1 MLECAWEALEDASI
15 DPLSLGGSLTGVFAG
30 VYGHDYGPRIEQGN
44 EATQGYSLTGTS
56 LSVVS
61 GRVAFALGFEGPA
74 VSVDTACSSSLVS
87 IHLAAQA
94 LRQGE
99 CTLALAGGVSV
110 MGSPG
115 IFVDFSRQ
123 GGLSPDGRC
132 RAYGAGANGTG
143 FSEGVGLLVLAPLSV
158 AQAGGHSVLAVIPGS
173 AMNQDGA
180 SNGLTAPSG
189 LSQERVI
196 RQALASAGLEPADL
210 DAVEGHGTG
219 TELGDPIEA
228 QALIEAYGRNRTDG
242 PIWLG
247 SVKSNIGHA
256 QAAAGV
262 AGLIKMIMGLRHE
275 TLPRTLYAE
284 EPSPYVEWG
293 DGEVKLLS
301 EAMSWPAGERRRRAA
316 VSSFGISGTNAHMI
330 LEEAPVPARD
340 GVDDHGPAR
349 EGGVLDAPSLPF
361 LVSGSSERALRAQA
375 ESLVSHLEH
384 RSELELEAA
393 AATLALGR
401 AQLSHRAAVLADD
414 RDQLIARLR
423 ALSAGE
429 PKQGVIE
436 GLARGERRVAFVF
449 PGQGGQWPGM
459 ALELLDRS
467 PVFAESME
475 ACDAALS
482 PHLDFPVVD
491 VLRGV
496 PGAPALEAV
505 DVVQPALFAV
515 MVSLARLWRSF
526 GVEPAAVVGHSQ
538 GEIAAAHVAGGLS
551 LSDAALIVA
560 ARSRALA
567 TIEGK
572 GGMLALALTP
582 EQFEERARGLGE
594 RVTLAA
600 VNGPA
605 SVVASGDPEALEE
618 LERSCEADG
627 VRAGRI
633 RVSYASHS
641 PQVEAAREQLLSAL
655 AGIEPRPSELPL
667 YSTVTG
673 EPADTALMDAEHWFD
688 NLRRTVLFEPA
699 IEGMVKAGIDALIE
713 VGPHPILLSPASQTL
728 DSIENGGTVATI
740 GSLRRDEGGW
750 ERFLT
755 SLAEAHTCGVRID
768 WESLFAGAGRVAL
781 PTYAFQRERYW
792 LPPTPAAQDV
802 HGGEVG
808 ARRDGQ
814 LFEVDWSAL
823 PGTANG
829 QGRRLAVLGDG
840 APASAVGPSV
850 ERYADLPALIEA
862 IEAGSPAP
870 EDVLTAIEPDQE
882 TPLPEAAAATA
893 DRALELIKAWLAT
906 EPLAGARLVVTTR
919 SALATADGE
928 HPELSAAPVPGLV
941 RTANSEHPGRFALI
955 DTDGGELSL
964 DQLATAL
971 ASGEPELALRDG
983 VIVAPRFRPFLA
995 GDPPRSGGS
1004 SLDDGTVLVTGGT
1017 TGVGALV
1024 ARRLAERHGARH
1036 LLLVSRRGAEAPGAA
1051 ELIEELR
1058 ELGCEPEVEACDV
1071 SDRESL
1077 ARLIDSIP
1085 PERPLIAVAHAAAA
1099 LDDGVITALDG
1110 ERLGRVFAP
1119 KLDGAVHLHE
1129 LTRDLELS
1137 EFILFSS
1144 AASRLGNPGQANYAA
1159 ANAFL
1164 DALAYARHAEGLPA
1178 LSLEFGFWEMVT
1190 GLTESLST
1198 ADGKRVGPVDLL
1210 PISDDLGLDLIDAA
1224 RSAERPMLAPMLLDP
1239 AALQRRARSG
1249 ALQPILSEL
1258 VPSADQPEEPEIAP
1272 DRGASLPDAIRAA
1285 VARSLGYD
1293 SPARL
1298 DSQISFVE
1306 LGVDSLVALELRNQ
1320 LQTLTGLDL
1329 PTTLVFDH
1337 PTPAALISHLQA
1349 GVAGVGANGGAADP
1363 GDGAARNGG
1372 SGGAAATARG
1382 RPAAVGHVPAGAPA
1396 RPARGRRR
1404 PGGGRGEASPQ
1415 VRPQPRRGTSAD
1427 GPPSLRGLGGADS
1440 HLPAVGD
1447 RDRRPPRVHPLR
1459 AGVRGTARGR
1469 RRLQSRLRA
1478 R

>member
-1 MLECAWEALEDASI
+1 PASVVCSGDPEALEELERSCEADGVRAGRIRVSYASHSPQVEAAREELLSALAGIEPRPSELPLYSTVTGEPADTALMDAEHWFRNLRRTVLFEPAIEQLLREGRRTFVEVSPHPVLTFGVEQITEAVLGEFERAAVIPTLQRGEGGPARFLTSLAEAYVRGTEVDWETAFADAEPRRVRLPTYAFQRERHWIDPTDAGEAPVVAPETKVETALADELKSAVEPADDSFAGRIAALPEQDRRNAVLDEVLSQAAVVLGHSSTEAIDPNRTFKELGFDSPATVELRNRLVASTGLRLGASLVFDHPTPARLADMLLGKATGGPALDAQAQAAERIVDEPIAIIGIGCRYPGGVRSAEDLWRLVAAGEDAIGEFPTDRGWELDRHVDSEGRGPGTSHVRHGGFIYDAPEFDAAHFSISPREALAMDPQQRLLLECAWEALEDASI

-44 EATQGYSLTGTS
+44 VATQGYSLTGTS

-143 FSEGVGLLVLAPLSV
+143 FSEGVGLVVLAPLSV

-196 RQALASAGLEPADL
+196 RQALASAGLEPADV

-330 LEEAPVPARD
+330 LEVAPVPPRD
-340 GVDDHGPAR
+340 GANDHGPAR
-349 EGGVLDAPSLPF
+349 DGGVLDAPTLPF
-361 LVSGSSERALRAQA
+361 LVSGSSERALRVQA

-384 RSELELEAA
+384 RSELELDAT

-475 ACDAALS
+475 VCDAALS

-526 GVEPAAVVGHSQ
+526 GVEPSAVVGHSQ

-551 LSDAALIVA
+551 LKDAALIVA

-641 PQVEAAREQLLSAL
+641 PQVEAAR
-655 AGIEPRPSELPL
+655 
-667 YSTVTG
+667 
-673 EPADTALMDAEHWFD
+673 
-688 NLRRTVLFEPA
+688 
-699 IEGMVKAGIDALIE
+699 
-713 VGPHPILLSPASQTL
+713 
-728 DSIENGGTVATI
+728 
-740 GSLRRDEGGW
+740 
-750 ERFLT
+750 
-755 SLAEAHTCGVRID
+755 
-768 WESLFAGAGRVAL
+768 
-781 PTYAFQRERYW
+781 
-792 LPPTPAAQDV
+792 
-802 HGGEVG
+802 
-808 ARRDGQ
+808 
-814 LFEVDWSAL
+814 
-823 PGTANG
+823 
-829 QGRRLAVLGDG
+829 
-840 APASAVGPSV
+840 
-850 ERYADLPALIEA
+850 
-862 IEAGSPAP
+862 
-870 EDVLTAIEPDQE
+870 
-882 TPLPEAAAATA
+882 
-893 DRALELIKAWLAT
+893 
-906 EPLAGARLVVTTR
+906 
-919 SALATADGE
+919 
-928 HPELSAAPVPGLV
+928 
-941 RTANSEHPGRFALI
+941 
-955 DTDGGELSL
+955 
-964 DQLATAL
+964 
-971 ASGEPELALRDG
+971 
-983 VIVAPRFRPFLA
+983 
-995 GDPPRSGGS
+995 
-1004 SLDDGTVLVTGGT
+1004 
-1017 TGVGALV
+1017 
-1024 ARRLAERHGARH
+1024 
-1036 LLLVSRRGAEAPGAA
+1036 
-1051 ELIEELR
+1051 
-1058 ELGCEPEVEACDV
+1058 
-1071 SDRESL
+1071 
-1077 ARLIDSIP
+1077 
-1085 PERPLIAVAHAAAA
+1085 
-1099 LDDGVITALDG
+1099 
-1110 ERLGRVFAP
+1110 
-1119 KLDGAVHLHE
+1119 
-1129 LTRDLELS
+1129 
-1137 EFILFSS
+1137 
-1144 AASRLGNPGQANYAA
+1144 
-1159 ANAFL
+1159 
-1164 DALAYARHAEGLPA
+1164 
-1178 LSLEFGFWEMVT
+1178 
-1190 GLTESLST
+1190 
-1198 ADGKRVGPVDLL
+1198 
-1210 PISDDLGLDLIDAA
+1210 
-1224 RSAERPMLAPMLLDP
+1224 
-1239 AALQRRARSG
+1239 
-1249 ALQPILSEL
+1249 
-1258 VPSADQPEEPEIAP
+1258 
-1272 DRGASLPDAIRAA
+1272 
-1285 VARSLGYD
+1285 
-1293 SPARL
+1293 
-1298 DSQISFVE
+1298 
-1306 LGVDSLVALELRNQ
+1306 
-1320 LQTLTGLDL
+1320 
-1329 PTTLVFDH
+1329 
-1337 PTPAALISHLQA
+1337 
-1349 GVAGVGANGGAADP
+1349 
-1363 GDGAARNGG
+1363 
-1372 SGGAAATARG
+1372 
-1382 RPAAVGHVPAGAPA
+1382 
-1396 RPARGRRR
+1396 
-1404 PGGGRGEASPQ
+1404 
-1415 VRPQPRRGTSAD
+1415 
-1427 GPPSLRGLGGADS
+1427 
-1440 HLPAVGD
+1440 
-1447 RDRRPPRVHPLR
+1447 
-1459 AGVRGTARGR
+1459 
-1469 RRLQSRLRA
+1469 
-1478 R
+1478 

>member
-1 MLECAWEALEDASI
+1 MLLAKATGGPALDAQALKQPSAVVDEPIAIIGIGCRYPGGVRSAEDLWRLVAAGEDAIGEFPTDRGWELDRHVDPEGRGPGTSQVRHGGFIYDAPEFDAAHFSISPREALAMDPQQRLLLECAREALEDASI

-44 EATQGYSLTGTS
+44 GATQGYSLTGTS

-87 IHLAAQA
+87 IDLAAQA

-143 FSEGVGLLVLAPLSV
+143 FSEGVGLVVLAPLSV

-196 RQALASAGLEPADL
+196 RQALASAGLEPADV

-301 EAMSWPAGERRRRAA
+301 EAVSWPAGSADGGRGLIVRDLRDEC
-316 VSSFGISGTNAHMI
+316 AHD
-330 LEEAPVPARD
+330 PGGGSRSARD
-340 GVDDHGPAR
+340 GRDDHGPAR

-375 ESLVSHLEH
+375 ESLVSDLEH

-401 AQLSHRAAVLADD
+401 AQLSHRAAVLAGD

-449 PGQGGQWPGM
+449 PGQGGQWEGM
-459 ALELLDRS
+459 ARGLWDSS
-467 PVFAESME
+467 PVFAESMK

-482 PHLDFPVVD
+482 PHLDWSVED

-496 PGAPALEAV
+496 PGAPDLGPVEVA
-505 DVVQPALFAV
+505 QPALFAV

-526 GVEPAAVVGHSQ
+526 GVEPSAVVGHSQ

-551 LSDAALIVA
+551 LKDAALIVA

-594 RVTLAA
+594 RVTCGGERPRLGGRLRRSRGPRRARALLRGRRGAGRPDPGELREPLPPGRGGPRGAA
-600 VNGPA
+600 LGPRRDRA
-605 SVVASGDPEALEE
+605 TPQRAPPLLHRHRRARRHSPDGRRALVPQP
-618 LERSCEADG
+618 APDG
-627 VRAGRI
+627 ALRAGDQGDGQGGYR
-633 RVSYASHS
+633 RPDRGRTPSD
-641 PQVEAAREQLLSAL
+641 PAL
-655 AGIEPRPSELPL
+655 ARLADARLDRERRHGGNDRLPAPRRGRL
-667 YSTVTG
+667 G
-673 EPADTALMDAEHWFD
+673 
-688 NLRRTVLFEPA
+688 A
-699 IEGMVKAGIDALIE
+699 IPD
-713 VGPHPILLSPASQTL
+713 
-728 DSIENGGTVATI
+728 
-740 GSLRRDEGGW
+740 
-750 ERFLT
+750 
-755 SLAEAHTCGVRID
+755 SLAEAHTGGVRID

-792 LPPTPAAQDV
+792 LPPTPAARDIQ
-802 HGGEVG
+802 GGEVG
-808 ARRDGQ
+808 AHRDGQ
-814 LFEVDWSAL
+814 LFEVDWSPL
-823 PGTANG
+823 PGKANG

-840 APASAVGPSV
+840 VPASAVGPSV

-862 IEAGSPAP
+862 VEAGSPAP

-882 TPLPEAAAATA
+882 TPLPEAAGATA
-893 DRALELIKAWLAT
+893 ERALELIKAWLAA
-906 EPLAGARLVVTTR
+906 EPLAGARLVVATR
-919 SALATADGE
+919 TALATADGE
-928 HPELSAAPVPGLV
+928 NPELSAAPVPGLV
-941 RTANSEHPGRFALI
+941 RPPTPSIQVASPSSIWITASSPSTSSRPPSPRANRSSRSGTASLWPPGSVLSSPGTRRDTVAHPLMMAPSSSPAAPPGSAR
-955 DTDGGELSL
+955 SW
-964 DQLATAL
+964 
-971 ASGEPELALRDG
+971 RDG
-983 VIVAPRFRPFLA
+983 S
-995 GDPPRSGGS
+995 RSA
-1004 SLDDGTVLVTGGT
+1004 TVPATCCWS
-1017 TGVGALV
+1017 A
-1024 ARRLAERHGARH
+1024 
-1036 LLLVSRRGAEAPGAA
+1036 AA
-1051 ELIEELR
+1051 E
-1058 ELGCEPEVEACDV
+1058 P
-1071 SDRESL
+1071 
-1077 ARLIDSIP
+1077 
-1085 PERPLIAVAHAAAA
+1085 
-1099 LDDGVITALDG
+1099 
-1110 ERLGRVFAP
+1110 
-1119 KLDGAVHLHE
+1119 
-1129 LTRDLELS
+1129 
-1137 EFILFSS
+1137 
-1144 AASRLGNPGQANYAA
+1144 
-1159 ANAFL
+1159 
-1164 DALAYARHAEGLPA
+1164 
-1178 LSLEFGFWEMVT
+1178 
-1190 GLTESLST
+1190 
-1198 ADGKRVGPVDLL
+1198 
-1210 PISDDLGLDLIDAA
+1210 
-1224 RSAERPMLAPMLLDP
+1224 
-1239 AALQRRARSG
+1239 
-1249 ALQPILSEL
+1249 
-1258 VPSADQPEEPEIAP
+1258 
-1272 DRGASLPDAIRAA
+1272 
-1285 VARSLGYD
+1285 
-1293 SPARL
+1293 
-1298 DSQISFVE
+1298 
-1306 LGVDSLVALELRNQ
+1306 
-1320 LQTLTGLDL
+1320 
-1329 PTTLVFDH
+1329 
-1337 PTPAALISHLQA
+1337 
-1349 GVAGVGANGGAADP
+1349 
-1363 GDGAARNGG
+1363 
-1372 SGGAAATARG
+1372 
-1382 RPAAVGHVPAGAPA
+1382 
-1396 RPARGRRR
+1396 RRR
-1404 PGGGRGEASPQ
+1404 
-1415 VRPQPRRGTSAD
+1415 VRRS
-1427 GPPSLRGLGGADS
+1427 
-1440 HLPAVGD
+1440 
-1447 RDRRPPRVHPLR
+1447 
-1459 AGVRGTARGR
+1459 
-1469 RRLQSRLRA
+1469 
-1478 R
+1478 

>member
-1 MLECAWEALEDASI
+1 MATTTDPALSRGTTRPGLLADRHVTQRRLRSRRLRARVRGAGGVGRYRLLE
-15 DPLSLGGSLTGVFAG
+15 
-30 VYGHDYGPRIEQGN
+30 
-44 EATQGYSLTGTS
+44 
-56 LSVVS
+56 
-61 GRVAFALGFEGPA
+61 
-74 VSVDTACSSSLVS
+74 SLVS

-158 AQAGGHSVLAVIPGS
+158 AQAGGHRVLAVIPGS

-196 RQALASAGLEPADL
+196 RQALASAGLEPADV

-301 EAMSWPAGERRRRAA
+301 EAVSWPAGERRRRAA

-340 GVDDHGPAR
+340 GRDDHGPAR

-449 PGQGGQWPGM
+449 PGQGGQWEGM
-459 ALELLDRS
+459 ARGLWDSS
-467 PVFAESME
+467 PVFAESMK

-482 PHLDFPVVD
+482 PHLDWSVED

-496 PGAPALEAV
+496 PGAPDLGPVEVA
-505 DVVQPALFAV
+505 QPALFAV

-526 GVEPAAVVGHSQ
+526 GVEPSAVVGHSQ

-699 IEGMVKAGIDALIE
+699 IRGMVKAGIDALIE

-740 GSLRRDEGGW
+740 GSLRRDDGGW

-808 ARRDGQ
+808 AHRDGQ

-893 DRALELIKAWLAT
+893 DRALELIKAWLAA

-919 SALATADGE
+919 RALATADGE
-928 HPELSAAPVPGLV
+928 HPDLSAAAVPGLV
-941 RTANSEHPGRFALI
+941 RTANSEHPGRFALSTPMAAGSRPASSRPRSPRANRSSRSGTASSCPP
-955 DTDGGELSL
+955 DSVLS
-964 DQLATAL
+964 
-971 ASGEPELALRDG
+971 S
-983 VIVAPRFRPFLA
+983 A
-995 GDPPRSGGS
+995 GDPPHPAAHPLPTAPSSSPAAPPGSARSWRDGS
-1004 SLDDGTVLVTGGT
+1004 RSATVPATCCWS
-1017 TGVGALV
+1017 A
-1024 ARRLAERHGARH
+1024 AAEPRRRVR
-1036 LLLVSRRGAEAPGAA
+1036 A

-1110 ERLGRVFAP
+1110 ERLGRVFA
-1119 KLDGAVHLHE
+1119 AE
-1129 LTRDLELS
+1129 
-1137 EFILFSS
+1137 
-1144 AASRLGNPGQANYAA
+1144 
-1159 ANAFL
+1159 
-1164 DALAYARHAEGLPA
+1164 AR
-1178 LSLEFGFWEMVT
+1178 
-1190 GLTESLST
+1190 
-1198 ADGKRVGPVDLL
+1198 
-1210 PISDDLGLDLIDAA
+1210 
-1224 RSAERPMLAPMLLDP
+1224 
-1239 AALQRRARSG
+1239 
-1249 ALQPILSEL
+1249 
-1258 VPSADQPEEPEIAP
+1258 
-1272 DRGASLPDAIRAA
+1272 
-1285 VARSLGYD
+1285 
-1293 SPARL
+1293 
-1298 DSQISFVE
+1298 
-1306 LGVDSLVALELRNQ
+1306 
-1320 LQTLTGLDL
+1320 
-1329 PTTLVFDH
+1329 
-1337 PTPAALISHLQA
+1337 
-1349 GVAGVGANGGAADP
+1349 
-1363 GDGAARNGG
+1363 
-1372 SGGAAATARG
+1372 
-1382 RPAAVGHVPAGAPA
+1382 
-1396 RPARGRRR
+1396 RRR
-1404 PGGGRGEASPQ
+1404 PS
-1415 VRPQPRRGTSAD
+1415 
-1427 GPPSLRGLGGADS
+1427 
-1440 HLPAVGD
+1440 
-1447 RDRRPPRVHPLR
+1447 PRVDP
-1459 AGVRGTARGR
+1459 
-1469 RRLQSRLRA
+1469 
-1478 R
+1478 